1 MASLLKQKNRLPDSW
16 EPITKSLDFFFMLVK
31 DHKMHII
38 FSLINLEIH
47 FHLFYLRV
55 TSILQFSVLISL

>member
-1 MASLLKQKNRLPDSW
+1 MASLLKQRNRLPDIW

-38 FSLINLEIH
+38 FSLTKLEIH
-47 FHLFYLRV
+47 FHCFTLELHQYSNPLF
-55 TSILQFSVLISL
+55 